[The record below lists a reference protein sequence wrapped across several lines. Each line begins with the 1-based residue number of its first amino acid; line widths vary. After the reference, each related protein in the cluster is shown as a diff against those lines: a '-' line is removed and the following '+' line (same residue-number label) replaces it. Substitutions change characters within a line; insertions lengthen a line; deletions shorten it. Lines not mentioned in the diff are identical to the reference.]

1 MVTVQIAESVRPAE
15 IVRQSLTPGR
25 ITVSFTMM
33 DVIGHIIIWLIIST
47 VTLGIGL
54 FFWPY
59 AAAKMIING
68 ITIYD
73 SSDTRVGKLQCQLS
87 AGQQIGHIILWLVI
101 SVVTFGI
108 GFPFYLFGVAR
119 TALNKTEIV

>member
-1 MVTVQIAESVRPAE
+1 MAESM
-15 IVRQSLTPGR
+15 RQTLAHGR
-25 ITVSFTMM
+25 IAVSFTMM
-33 DVIGHIIIWLIIST
+33 DVVGHIILWLIIST

-59 AAAKMIING
+59 SAAKMIINS
-68 ITIYD
+68 ITVYD

-101 SVVTFGI
+101 SVVTLGI